1 MAVVVIYKLYD
12 KMFLKSVG
20 ANDLEKFKAIN
31 NAIITDSYDA
41 CMEDMKDNVYSRD
54 IFQLN

>member
-1 MAVVVIYKLYD
+1 MVVIYKLYD